1 MDKIREFSGV
11 ASVYSGDKF
20 LATGEYNIDVY
31 QEFIEGRTL
40 DGTSRVPGMKRIV
53 GFVRGPF
60 PMGPILKLVTG
71 QGHTL
76 EFFITGSDG
85 AIAAAG
91 PLLTQDGTSI
101 V

>member
-1 MDKIREFSGV
+1 MEKIRELSGV
-11 ASVYSGDKF
+11 ASVYSGNKF
-20 LATGEYNIDVY
+20 LAPGEFSIDVY
-31 QEFIEGRTL
+31 QEFIEERTL
-40 DGTSRVPGMKRIV
+40 DGPSRVPGIKRIV

-60 PMGPILKLVTG
+60 PMASILKLVTA

-91 PLLTQDGTSI
+91 PLLTQDGTPM